1 MGDSSWR
8 YRTGMHVR
16 WVGAVLVTAAVLA
29 SVAGCGD
36 DSANEDVM
44 QSAAPSTAEVEEGS
58 QTFLEKQELTVLD
71 QRVTYPKK
79 KPARIS
85 SETVV
90 LGPGESTGWRRHR
103 IPVYVHVL
111 AGTYTVDFGK
121 GALVEYPA
129 GTAFIQATKTDYNGM
144 NTYEEEVSVLH
155 VYLGAKGLRDI
166 IER

>member
-1 MGDSSWR
+1 M
-8 YRTGMHVR
+8 YVR
-16 WVGAVLVTAAVLA
+16 WVGAALLGAAILM

-36 DSANEDVM
+36 DSASEDAI
-44 QSAAPSTAEVEEGS
+44 QSSSPSTAEVEEGS
-58 QTFLEKQELTVLD
+58 QTFLENQELTVLD

-90 LGPGESTGWRRHR
+90 LGPGDSTGWRRHR

-111 AGTYTVDFGK
+111 AGTYTVDFGE

-129 GTAFIQATKTDYNGM
+129 GTAFIQATKTDYKGT
-144 NTYEEEVSVLH
+144 NTHEEDVSVLH

>member
-1 MGDSSWR
+1 M
-8 YRTGMHVR
+8 YVR
-16 WVGAVLVTAAVLA
+16 WVGAALLGAAILT

-36 DSANEDVM
+36 DSASEDAI
-44 QSAAPSTAEVEEGS
+44 QSNAPSTAEVEEGS
-58 QTFLEKQELTVLD
+58 QTFLENQELTVLD

-90 LGPGESTGWRRHR
+90 LGPGDSTGWRRHR

-111 AGTYTVDFGK
+111 AGTYTVDFGE

-129 GTAFIQATKTDYNGM
+129 GTAFIQATKTDYKGT
-144 NTYEEEVSVLH
+144 NTHEEDVSVLH

>member
-1 MGDSSWR
+1 
-8 YRTGMHVR
+8 
-16 WVGAVLVTAAVLA
+16 
-29 SVAGCGD
+29 
-36 DSANEDVM
+36 M
-44 QSAAPSTAEVEEGS
+44 QSAAPSAAEVEEES
-58 QTFLEKQELTVLD
+58 QTFLENQELTVLD

-111 AGTYTVDFGK
+111 AGTYTVDFGE

-129 GTAFIQATKTDYNGM
+129 GAAFIQATKTDYKGM
-144 NTYEEEVSVLH
+144 NTYDEEVSVLH
-155 VYLGAKGLRDI
+155 VYMGAKGLRDI

>member
-1 MGDSSWR
+1 MPTLLFNLDPPPANTQPR
-8 YRTGMHVR
+8 RTRTFLKHAPLISTRLVR
-16 WVGAVLVTAAVLA
+16 KPNLKK
-29 SVAGCGD
+29 
-36 DSANEDVM
+36 
-44 QSAAPSTAEVEEGS
+44 STAPALKPS
-58 QTFLEKQELTVLD
+58 VLPSVSGQKLD
-71 QRVTYPKK
+71 KK

-90 LGPGESTGWRRHR
+90 LGPGDSTGWRRHR

-111 AGTYTVDFGK
+111 AGTYTVDFGE

-129 GTAFIQATKTDYNGM
+129 GTAFIQATKTDYKGT
-144 NTYEEEVSVLH
+144 NTHEEDVSVLH

>member
-1 MGDSSWR
+1 M
-8 YRTGMHVR
+8 YVR
-16 WVGAVLVTAAVLA
+16 WVGAALLGAAILM

-36 DSANEDVM
+36 DSASEDAI
-44 QSAAPSTAEVEEGS
+44 QSSAPSTAEVEEGS
-58 QTFLEKQELTVLD
+58 QTFLENQELTVLD

-90 LGPGESTGWRRHR
+90 LGPGDSTGWRRHR

-111 AGTYTVDFGK
+111 AGTYTVDFGE

-129 GTAFIQATKTDYNGM
+129 GTAFIQATKTDYKGT
-144 NTYEEEVSVLH
+144 NTHEEDVSVLH

>member
-1 MGDSSWR
+1 MFLSRAIGIAVS
-8 YRTGMHVR
+8 
-16 WVGAVLVTAAVLA
+16 AVLVVGL
-29 SVAGCGD
+29 AGCGEEAATD
-36 DSANEDVM
+36 DVVE
-44 QSAAPSTAEVEEGS
+44 SAAPTTPGLEEGTQS
-58 QTFLEKQELTVLD
+58 FLENQELTNLD

-90 LGPGESTGWRRHR
+90 LEPGESTGWRRHR

-111 AGTYTVDFGK
+111 SGTYTIDFGE

-129 GTAFIQATKTDYNGM
+129 GSAFIQATKTDYNGM
-144 NTYEEEVSVLH
+144 NTGEEPASVLH
-155 VYLGAKGLRDI
+155 VYLGAKGLRDV

>member
-1 MGDSSWR
+1 M
-8 YRTGMHVR
+8 YVR
-16 WVGAVLVTAAVLA
+16 WVGAALLGAAILMSA
-29 SVAGCGD
+29 AGCGD
-36 DSANEDVM
+36 DSASEDAI
-44 QSAAPSTAEVEEGS
+44 QSNAPSTAEVEEGS
-58 QTFLEKQELTVLD
+58 QTFLENQELTVLD

-90 LGPGESTGWRRHR
+90 LGPGDSTGWRRHR

-111 AGTYTVDFGK
+111 AGTYTVDFGE

-129 GTAFIQATKTDYNGM
+129 GTAFIQATKTDYKGT
-144 NTYEEEVSVLH
+144 NTHEEDVSVLH

>member
-1 MGDSSWR
+1 M
-8 YRTGMHVR
+8 YVR
-16 WVGAVLVTAAVLA
+16 WVGAALLGAAVLM
-29 SVAGCGD
+29 SVTGCGD
-36 DSANEDVM
+36 DSASEDVR
-44 QSAAPSTAEVEEGS
+44 QSTTPLTAEVEEGS
-58 QTFLEKQELTVLD
+58 QTFLENQELTVLD

-90 LGPGESTGWRRHR
+90 LGPGDSTGWRRHR

-111 AGTYTVDFGK
+111 AGTYTVDFGE

-129 GTAFIQATKTDYNGM
+129 GTAFIQATKTDYKGT
-144 NTYEEEVSVLH
+144 NTHEEEVSVLH

>member
-1 MGDSSWR
+1 M
-8 YRTGMHVR
+8 YVR
-16 WVGAVLVTAAVLA
+16 WVGAALLGAAILM

-36 DSANEDVM
+36 DSASEDAI
-44 QSAAPSTAEVEEGS
+44 QSSAPSTAEVEEGS
-58 QTFLEKQELTVLD
+58 QTFVENQELTVLD

-90 LGPGESTGWRRHR
+90 LGPGDSTGWRRHR

-111 AGTYTVDFGK
+111 AGTYTVDFGE

-129 GTAFIQATKTDYNGM
+129 GTAFIQATKTDYKGT
-144 NTYEEEVSVLH
+144 NTHEEDVSVLH

>member
-1 MGDSSWR
+1 
-8 YRTGMHVR
+8 MHVR
-16 WVGAVLVTAAVLA
+16 WVGAALLGAAVLM
-29 SVAGCGD
+29 SVTGCGD
-36 DSANEDVM
+36 DSASEDVR
-44 QSAAPSTAEVEEGS
+44 QSTTPLTAEVEDGS
-58 QTFLEKQELTVLD
+58 QTFLENQELTVLD

-90 LGPGESTGWRRHR
+90 LGPGDSTGWRRHR

-111 AGTYTVDFGK
+111 AGTYTVDFGE

-129 GTAFIQATKTDYNGM
+129 GTAFIQATKTDYKGT
-144 NTYEEEVSVLH
+144 NTHEEEVSVLH

>member
-1 MGDSSWR
+1 
-8 YRTGMHVR
+8 MHVR
-16 WVGAVLVTAAVLA
+16 WVGAVLLSAAVLV

-36 DSANEDVM
+36 DPASEDVM
-44 QSAAPSTAEVEEGS
+44 QSSAPSTAEVEEGS

-111 AGTYTVDFGK
+111 AGTYTVDFGE

-144 NTYEEEVSVLH
+144 NTYDEEVSVLH

>member
-1 MGDSSWR
+1 M
-8 YRTGMHVR
+8 YVR
-16 WVGAVLVTAAVLA
+16 WVGAALLGAAILMSA
-29 SVAGCGD
+29 AGCGD
-36 DSANEDVM
+36 DSASEDAI
-44 QSAAPSTAEVEEGS
+44 QSTAPSTAEVEEGS
-58 QTFLEKQELTVLD
+58 QTFLENQELTVLD

-90 LGPGESTGWRRHR
+90 LGPGDSTGWRRHR

-111 AGTYTVDFGK
+111 AGTYTVDFGE

-129 GTAFIQATKTDYNGM
+129 GTAFIQATKTDYKGT
-144 NTYEEEVSVLH
+144 NTHEEEVSVLH

>member
-1 MGDSSWR
+1 M
-8 YRTGMHVR
+8 YVR
-16 WVGAVLVTAAVLA
+16 WVGAALLGAAILT

-36 DSANEDVM
+36 DSASEDAI
-44 QSAAPSTAEVEEGS
+44 QSSAPSTAEVEEGS
-58 QTFLEKQELTVLD
+58 QTFLENQELTVLD

-90 LGPGESTGWRRHR
+90 LEPGDSTGWRRHR

-111 AGTYTVDFGK
+111 AGTYTVDFGE

-129 GTAFIQATKTDYNGM
+129 GTAFIQATKTDYKGT
-144 NTYEEEVSVLH
+144 NTHEEEVSVLH

>member
-1 MGDSSWR
+1 
-8 YRTGMHVR
+8 MHLR
-16 WVGAVLVTAAVLA
+16 WVGAALLGAAVLM

-36 DSANEDVM
+36 DSANEDVI
-44 QSAAPSTAEVEEGS
+44 QSTASSTTEVEEGS
-58 QTFLEKQELTVLD
+58 QTFLENQELTVLD

-90 LGPGESTGWRRHR
+90 LGPGDSTGWRRHR

-111 AGTYTVDFGK
+111 AGTYTVDFGE

-129 GTAFIQATKTDYNGM
+129 GTAFVQATKTDYKGT
-144 NTYEEEVSVLH
+144 NTHEEEVSVLH

>member
-1 MGDSSWR
+1 
-8 YRTGMHVR
+8 MHVR
-16 WVGAVLVTAAVLA
+16 WVGAALLGAAVLM
-29 SVAGCGD
+29 SVTGCGD
-36 DSANEDVM
+36 DSASEDVR
-44 QSAAPSTAEVEEGS
+44 QSTTLLTAEVEEGS
-58 QTFLEKQELTVLD
+58 QTFLENQELTVLD

-90 LGPGESTGWRRHR
+90 LGPGDSTGWRRHR

-111 AGTYTVDFGK
+111 AGTYTVDFGE

-129 GTAFIQATKTDYNGM
+129 GTAFIQATKTDYKGT
-144 NTYEEEVSVLH
+144 NTHEEEVSVLH

>member
-1 MGDSSWR
+1 M
-8 YRTGMHVR
+8 YVR
-16 WVGAVLVTAAVLA
+16 WVGAALLGAAILMSA
-29 SVAGCGD
+29 AGCGD
-36 DSANEDVM
+36 DSASEDAT
-44 QSAAPSTAEVEEGS
+44 QSTAPSTAEVEEGS
-58 QTFLEKQELTVLD
+58 QTFLENQELTVLD
-71 QRVTYPKK
+71 QMVTYPKK

-90 LGPGESTGWRRHR
+90 LGPGDSTGWRRHR

-111 AGTYTVDFGK
+111 AGTYTVDFGE

-129 GTAFIQATKTDYNGM
+129 GTAFIQATKTDYKGT
-144 NTYEEEVSVLH
+144 NTHEEDVSVLH

>member
-1 MGDSSWR
+1 M
-8 YRTGMHVR
+8 YVR
-16 WVGAVLVTAAVLA
+16 WVGAALLGAAILM

-36 DSANEDVM
+36 DSASEDAI
-44 QSAAPSTAEVEEGS
+44 QSNAPSTAEVEEGS
-58 QTFLEKQELTVLD
+58 QTFLENQELTVLD

-90 LGPGESTGWRRHR
+90 LGPGDSTGWRRHR

-111 AGTYTVDFGK
+111 AGTYTVDFGE

-129 GTAFIQATKTDYNGM
+129 GTAFIQATKTDYKGT
-144 NTYEEEVSVLH
+144 NTHEEDVSVLH

>member
-1 MGDSSWR
+1 M
-8 YRTGMHVR
+8 YVR
-16 WVGAVLVTAAVLA
+16 WVGAALLGAAVLM

-36 DSANEDVM
+36 DSASEDAI
-44 QSAAPSTAEVEEGS
+44 QSTAPSAAEVEEGS
-58 QTFLEKQELTVLD
+58 RTFLENQELTVLD

-90 LGPGESTGWRRHR
+90 LGPGDSTGWRRHR

-111 AGTYTVDFGK
+111 AGTYTVDFGE

-129 GTAFIQATKTDYNGM
+129 GTAFIQATKTDYKGT
-144 NTYEEEVSVLH
+144 NTHEEEVSVLH

>member
-1 MGDSSWR
+1 M
-8 YRTGMHVR
+8 YVR
-16 WVGAVLVTAAVLA
+16 WVGAALLGAAILM

-36 DSANEDVM
+36 DSASEDAI
-44 QSAAPSTAEVEEGS
+44 QSSAPSTAEVEEGS
-58 QTFLEKQELTVLD
+58 QTFLENQELTVLD

-90 LGPGESTGWRRHR
+90 LGTGESTGWRRHR

-111 AGTYTVDFGK
+111 AGTYTVDFGE

-129 GTAFIQATKTDYNGM
+129 GTAFIQATKTDYKGT
-144 NTYEEEVSVLH
+144 NTHEEDVSVLH

>member
-1 MGDSSWR
+1 M
-8 YRTGMHVR
+8 YVR
-16 WVGAVLVTAAVLA
+16 WVGAALLGAAILMSA
-29 SVAGCGD
+29 AGCGD
-36 DSANEDVM
+36 DSASEDAI
-44 QSAAPSTAEVEEGS
+44 QSSAPSTAEVEEGS
-58 QTFLEKQELTVLD
+58 QTFLENQELTVLD

-90 LGPGESTGWRRHR
+90 LGPGDSTGWRRHR

-111 AGTYTVDFGK
+111 AGTYTVDFGE

-129 GTAFIQATKTDYNGM
+129 GTAFIQATKTDYKGT
-144 NTYEEEVSVLH
+144 NTHEEDVSVLH

>member
-1 MGDSSWR
+1 
-8 YRTGMHVR
+8 MHVR
-16 WVGAVLVTAAVLA
+16 WVGAALLGAAVLM
-29 SVAGCGD
+29 SVTGCGD
-36 DSANEDVM
+36 DSASEDVR
-44 QSAAPSTAEVEEGS
+44 QSTTPLTAEVEEGS
-58 QTFLEKQELTVLD
+58 QTFLENQELTVLD

-90 LGPGESTGWRRHR
+90 LGPGDSTGWRRHR
-103 IPVYVHVL
+103 IPVYVQVL
-111 AGTYTVDFGK
+111 AGTYTVDFGE

-129 GTAFIQATKTDYNGM
+129 GTAFIQATKTDYKGT
-144 NTYEEEVSVLH
+144 NTHEEEVSVLH

>member
-1 MGDSSWR
+1 
-8 YRTGMHVR
+8 
-16 WVGAVLVTAAVLA
+16 
-29 SVAGCGD
+29 
-36 DSANEDVM
+36 M

-129 GTAFIQATKTDYNGM
+129 GTAFIQATNLNRHMRTHTG
-144 NTYEEEVSVLH
+144 
-155 VYLGAKGLRDI
+155 
-166 IER
+166 

>member
-1 MGDSSWR
+1 
-8 YRTGMHVR
+8 MHIR
-16 WVGAVLVTAAVLA
+16 WVGAVLVGAAVLV
-29 SVAGCGD
+29 SVAGCSD
-36 DSANEDVM
+36 DSASGDVM
-44 QSAAPSTAEVEEGS
+44 QSAAASTEEVEEGS
-58 QTFLEKQELTVLD
+58 QTFLENQELTVLD

-85 SETVV
+85 SEIVV
-90 LGPGESTGWRRHR
+90 LSSGESTGWRRHR

-111 AGTYTVDFGK
+111 VGTYTVDFGE

-129 GTAFIQATKTDYNGM
+129 GTAFIQATKTDYKGM
-144 NTYEEEVSVLH
+144 NTYEEEVSVLN

>member
-1 MGDSSWR
+1 MFKSRVLGV
-8 YRTGMHVR
+8 GM
-16 WVGAVLVTAAVLA
+16 GAVLVLA
-29 SVAGCGD
+29 LAGCGEET
-36 DSANEDVM
+36 AAEDVFE
-44 QSAAPSTAEVEEGS
+44 SAAPQALPAEEGS
-58 QTFLEKQELTVLD
+58 EQFLDNQELSILD

-90 LGPGESTGWRRHR
+90 LESGESTGWRRHR

-111 AGTYTVDFGK
+111 SGTYTVDFGE

-129 GTAFIQATKTDYNGM
+129 GSAFMQATKTDYNGI
-144 NTYEEEVSVLH
+144 NTGDEQATVLH
-155 VYLGAKGLRDI
+155 VYLGAKGLRDV

>member
-1 MGDSSWR
+1 M
-8 YRTGMHVR
+8 YVR
-16 WVGAVLVTAAVLA
+16 WVGAALLGAAILM

-36 DSANEDVM
+36 DSASEDAI
-44 QSAAPSTAEVEEGS
+44 QSTAPSTAEVEEGS
-58 QTFLEKQELTVLD
+58 QTFLENQELTVLD

-90 LGPGESTGWRRHR
+90 LGPGDSTGWRRHR

-111 AGTYTVDFGK
+111 AGTYTVDFGE

-129 GTAFIQATKTDYNGM
+129 GTAFIQATKTDYKGT
-144 NTYEEEVSVLH
+144 NTHEEDVSVLH

>member
-1 MGDSSWR
+1 
-8 YRTGMHVR
+8 MHLR
-16 WVGAVLVTAAVLA
+16 WVGAALLGAAVLM

-36 DSANEDVM
+36 DSASEDVI
-44 QSAAPSTAEVEEGS
+44 QSTASSTTEVEEGS
-58 QTFLEKQELTVLD
+58 QTFLENQELTVLD

-90 LGPGESTGWRRHR
+90 LGPGDSTGWRRHR

-111 AGTYTVDFGK
+111 AGTYTVDFGE

-129 GTAFIQATKTDYNGM
+129 GTAFVQATKTDYKGT
-144 NTYEEEVSVLH
+144 NTHEEEVSVLH

>member
-1 MGDSSWR
+1 M
-8 YRTGMHVR
+8 YVR
-16 WVGAVLVTAAVLA
+16 WVGAALLGAAILT

-36 DSANEDVM
+36 DSASEDAI
-44 QSAAPSTAEVEEGS
+44 QSSAPSTAEVEEGS
-58 QTFLEKQELTVLD
+58 QTFLENQELTVLD

-90 LGPGESTGWRRHR
+90 LGPGDSTGWRRHR

-111 AGTYTVDFGK
+111 AGTYTVDFGE

-129 GTAFIQATKTDYNGM
+129 GTAFIQATKTDYKGT
-144 NTYEEEVSVLH
+144 NTHEEDVSVLH

>member
-1 MGDSSWR
+1 M
-8 YRTGMHVR
+8 YVR
-16 WVGAVLVTAAVLA
+16 GVGAALLGAAVLM

-36 DSANEDVM
+36 DSASEDAIK
-44 QSAAPSTAEVEEGS
+44 STAPSTAEVEEGS
-58 QTFLEKQELTVLD
+58 QTFLENQELTVLD

-90 LGPGESTGWRRHR
+90 LGPGDSTGWRRHR
-103 IPVYVHVL
+103 IPVYGHVL
-111 AGTYTVDFGK
+111 AGTYTVDFGE

-129 GTAFIQATKTDYNGM
+129 GTAFIQATKTDYKGT
-144 NTYEEEVSVLH
+144 NTHEEDVSVLH

>member
-1 MGDSSWR
+1 M
-8 YRTGMHVR
+8 YVR
-16 WVGAVLVTAAVLA
+16 WVGAALLGAAILM

-36 DSANEDVM
+36 DSASEDAIE
-44 QSAAPSTAEVEEGS
+44 SSAPSTAEVEEGS
-58 QTFLEKQELTVLD
+58 QTFLENQELTVLD

-90 LGPGESTGWRRHR
+90 LGPGDSTGWRRHR

-111 AGTYTVDFGK
+111 AGTYTVDFGE

-129 GTAFIQATKTDYNGM
+129 GTAFIQATKTDYKGT
-144 NTYEEEVSVLH
+144 NTHEEDVSVLH